1 MAAADRVEDALR
13 MRPIAV
19 RLGRWI
25 GFVFL
30 AIGILLIGVWCS
42 IAIWYRCPVGEP
54 MRGLFTGA
62 SLIFA
67 LATLAGLATPKRWLG
82 LAVYGAFFALF
93 IAWWGTIRP
102 TNDRNWAPDVARTV
116 TARIDGDR
124 LVVSNVRNFHWRS
137 NTDFDQRW
145 EERTYNL
152 SHVTDVDLVMSY
164 WAGEAIAHTI
174 VSFGIENAPR
184 LAFSIETRKESHE
197 GYSSIA
203 GFFKQY
209 ELAIVAGDER
219 DIVRVRSNIRGE
231 DVRIYRLRMT
241 PKNAQLLL
249 REYVGEANEL
259 AREPRFY
266 NTLTANCTN
275 LVFDLVRVIHPGL
288 PFDIRVLFSGYLPNY
303 AYDLG
308 AVDTSM
314 PFETL
319 RHLSKIHDKAVQAD
333 ADPDFSARIHEGI
346 PVPH

>member
-1 MAAADRVEDALR
+1 MK
-13 MRPIAV
+13 PIAV

-25 GFVFL
+25 GFALF

-42 IAIWYRCPVGEP
+42 VAIWYRCPGGEP
-54 MRGLFTGA
+54 IRGLLAGA

-67 LATLAGLATPKRWLG
+67 LATLACLATPKRWLG
-82 LAVYGAFFALF
+82 LAVYAAFFALF

-102 TNDRNWAPDVARTV
+102 TSDRNWAPDVARTV
-116 TARIDGDR
+116 TASIDGDR
-124 LVVSNVRNFHWRS
+124 LVVSNVRNFNWRS

-145 EERTYNL
+145 EQRIYNL
-152 SHVTDVDLVMSY
+152 SHVTDVDLIMSY
-164 WAGEAIAHTI
+164 WSGEPIAHTI
-174 VSFGIENAPR
+174 ISFGFDNAPR

-197 GYSSIA
+197 VYSSIA

-209 ELAIVAGDER
+209 ELAIVAADER
-219 DIVRVRSNIRGE
+219 DIVRVRTNIRGE

-249 REYVGEANEL
+249 REYVEEVNDL

-275 LVFDLVRVIHPGL
+275 LVFDMVRVIHPGL
-288 PFDIRVLFSGYLPNY
+288 PLDIRVLLSGYLPNY

-308 AVDTSM
+308 AIDTSM
-314 PFETL
+314 SFDTL

-333 ADPDFSARIHEGI
+333 ADPRFSARIREGI
-346 PVPH
+346 RVPD

>member
-1 MAAADRVEDALR
+1 MAAADRVGDALK
-13 MRPIAV
+13 MKPIAV

-25 GFVFL
+25 GFALL
-30 AIGILLIGVWCS
+30 AIGILLIGIWCS
-42 IAIWYRCPVGEP
+42 LAIWYRFPAGEP
-54 MRGLFTGA
+54 IRSLLAGA
-62 SLIFA
+62 SLILAFA
-67 LATLAGLATPKRWLG
+67 ALAGLATPKRWLG
-82 LAVYGAFFALF
+82 LAVYAAFFVLI

-102 TNDRNWAPDVARTV
+102 TNDRDWAPDVARTV
-116 TARIDGDR
+116 TASIDGDR
-124 LVVSNVRNFHWRS
+124 LVVSNVRNFNWRS
-137 NTDFDQRW
+137 DTDFDQRW
-145 EERTYNL
+145 EQRAYNL

-174 VSFGIENAPR
+174 VSFGFDNAPR

-209 ELAIVAGDER
+209 ELAVVAADER
-219 DIVRVRSNIRGE
+219 DVVRVRSNIRGE

-249 REYVGEANEL
+249 REYVKEVNDL
-259 AREPRFY
+259 ARKPRFY

-275 LVFDLVRVIHPGL
+275 LVFDMVRVIHPGL
-288 PFDIRVLFSGYLPNY
+288 PLDFRVLLSGYLPNY

-308 AVDTSM
+308 ATDTSM

-319 RHLSKIHDKAVQAD
+319 RHLSKIHDKAMRAD
-333 ADPDFSARIHEGI
+333 ADPRFSARIREGI